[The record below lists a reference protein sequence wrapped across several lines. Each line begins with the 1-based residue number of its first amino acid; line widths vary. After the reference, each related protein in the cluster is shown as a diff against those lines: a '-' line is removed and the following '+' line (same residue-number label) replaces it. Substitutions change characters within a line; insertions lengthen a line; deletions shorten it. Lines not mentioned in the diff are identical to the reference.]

1 MTKYKATISKNKG
14 KDALSIIFRH
24 PVKTDP
30 KTNYGIRV
38 RRGLGTSNEDEAQKI
53 VDQMNEI
60 LSDPMM
66 WSIDKKQLA
75 QDKYSKIVVDAF
87 YDFLESEV
95 FDHNQILNDVLPF
108 PTRKDGYGKAIFM
121 GHTGAG
127 KTSVLRC
134 IMGTQKHKFPTTAT
148 GRTTTCTME
157 VILSDSGE
165 YELVVTFMTREL
177 LMLYVKECVQNAV
190 MFCVEKQNNVLN
202 ADIAEKLL
210 THKELTVRLSYILG
224 HPSMLEQGDDEFADE
239 DEEII
244 DEGEETSV
252 ELDQQEIE
260 EFVDKINENL
270 DSIKLI
276 SKEFL
281 ESRADQDS
289 FNEEDEEISLE
300 MFLEKS
306 DKYNDII
313 DDIVEDIQQ
322 KFSILT
328 EGTVI
333 SENRGW
339 INAWHFKTTDSDKF
353 INVAK
358 RFSSNNKSQWGT
370 LLTPIVQFV
379 RIKGNFKPPFAEETP
394 KLVLVDG
401 LGLGHKTTST
411 SIPTEITSRF
421 QEIDSI
427 ILVDNATSPVMDNA
441 KVAIKTIVESGNT
454 NKLLTCFTHMD
465 ELVGDNLRTGK
476 DKVTHVKSSLDGYL
490 TALKEQVPPIITE
503 SAKTDILD
511 SCFYMWNIDKDIKGP
526 TQKQFEKLFTEI
538 ASLASKNTR
547 KEEVELHYDVV
558 WLYSCI
564 QEATKVFRSNW
575 KQILGVPYK
584 TSKTEHWTRIKAL
597 SRRLY
602 EYGIDHYNYE
612 LMPIADLLSAITS
625 QLNIFLSEPLQC
637 FPEDA
642 PDEVKEE
649 VINSIKSCIYDR
661 MHLFARNSIWKNTVP
676 MTKWKTAYL
685 YRDTGSASLR
695 AYEIDEIF
703 DIGVPIL
710 NNYSPN
716 MRMKQEEKALI
727 EGVIAIAKSAIEK
740 EGGKLSAFSYSIN

>member
-14 KDALSIIFRH
+14 KEALSIIFRH

-30 KTNYGIRV
+30 KTNYGVRV
-38 RRGLGTSNEDEAQKI
+38 RRGLGTSNENEAQRL

-60 LSDPMM
+60 LSDPAM

-95 FDHNQILNDVLPF
+95 FDHSQILNEMLPF
-108 PTRKDGYGKAIFM
+108 PTRKDGYGKAILM

-134 IMGTQKHKFPTTAT
+134 IMGTEKDKFPTTAT

-190 MFCVEKQNNVLN
+190 MFCVEKQNKVLKS
-202 ADIAEKLL
+202 DIAEKLL

-224 HPSMLEQGDDEFADE
+224 HPSMIEEDEDEFADE

-244 DEGEETSV
+244 DDSEETLV
-252 ELDQQEIE
+252 ELDQQKIKEL
-260 EFVDKINENL
+260 VGKINENV
-270 DSIKLI
+270 DSIIAI

-281 ESRADQDS
+281 ESRVDADKSD
-289 FNEEDEEISLE
+289 EEDDEISLE

-306 DKYNDII
+306 DKYNDVI
-313 DDIVEDIQQ
+313 DDIVEDIQE

-328 EGTVI
+328 DGTAI

-339 INAWHFKTTDSDKF
+339 VNAWHFKTTDREKF

-358 RFSSNNKSQWGT
+358 RFSSNNKAQWGT

-379 RIKGNFKPPFAEETP
+379 RIKGDFKPSFAEKTP

-427 ILVDNATSPVMDNA
+427 ILVDNSTSPVMDNA

-476 DKVTHVKSSLDGYL
+476 DKVTHIKSSLDGYL
-490 TALKEQVPPIITE
+490 TSLKEQVPSIITE
-503 SAKTDILD
+503 SGRTDILE
-511 SCFYMWNIDKDIKGP
+511 SCFYMWNLDKDIKGS
-526 TQKQFEKLFTEI
+526 TQNQFEKLFAEI
-538 ASLASKNTR
+538 SSLASKNTR

-558 WLYSCI
+558 LLYSYL

-584 TSKTEHWTRIKAL
+584 SSKTEHWTRIKAL

-602 EYGIDHYNYE
+602 EYGMDNYNYE

-625 QLNIFLSEPLQC
+625 QLNIFLSKPLQC

-642 PDEVKEE
+642 PNEVKEE

-661 MHLFARNSIWKNTVP
+661 MHLFARNSIWKNTIP
-676 MTKWKTAYL
+676 MKKWETAYL
-685 YRDTGSASLR
+685 YRGTESTSWR

-703 DIGVPIL
+703 DIGAPIL

-716 MRMKQEEKALI
+716 MRMKQEEKAFI
-727 EGVIAIAKSAIEK
+727 EGVIAIIKSAIEK